1 MWLEVGCS
9 KQSPDIIAGYL
20 MDCVSTMNGWY
31 PTKIKTN
38 CETENVVVAIQSA
51 VDGCESVHTY
61 GTSPGNQRIEAW
73 WSFLRRIGFQWWI
86 KLFESFK
93 EFRAK
98 LTAWDSVSFYYCSV
112 TFMRFLCSGTF
123 TEFIHLQDRYVHLT
137 YKISRISCP
146 RLPLLIVFSKASY
159 HIAADFWSA
168 AAKNVY
174 LEQNFFYCIM
184 YSCNVNGWSIPEN
197 TDVTSRPYFNLLSL
211 CHLWTTY
218 CQYCVPI
225 ASNQLKLRCL
235 KRSMF
240 RCIHLECH
248 MTSMLFHNMIAFAN

>member
-137 YKISRISCP
+137 YNTSYFLPEAPAFDCVFKGKLPYRSRFLISCSKNHLFRP
-146 RLPLLIVFSKASY
+146 EFFVTVSCTVATSTAGRFLKILMSQVDRTSICCHYVTCGQHTVNIVFR
-159 HIAADFWSA
+159 
-168 AAKNVY
+168 
-174 LEQNFFYCIM
+174 LL
-184 YSCNVNGWSIPEN
+184 P
-197 TDVTSRPYFNLLSL
+197 TS
-211 CHLWTTY
+211 
-218 CQYCVPI
+218 
-225 ASNQLKLRCL
+225 
-235 KRSMF
+235 
-240 RCIHLECH
+240 
-248 MTSMLFHNMIAFAN
+248 